1 MKITKNQIITLLLAL
16 TLLNLSCGSDAD
28 DGPGNVVDNFDRTG
42 MLDHWL
48 VSVILPAVRDYS
60 GKVVDMNSAVEAF
73 EVSADQTRLTE
84 LRAAWVEA
92 YRGWQKVSMFE
103 IGVAEAVSLRN
114 FTNVFPANAAE
125 IEENVAQG
133 GYNLELPSTNDEQ
146 GFPALDYLINGLG
159 TSDTE
164 ILAVYT
170 DAGRATGYF
179 KYLKDLTGRM
189 TELNTRVLTYWSNG
203 EDGFSSNSGSSA
215 TSSVNKLVNDYLFYY
230 EKSLRAGKVGI
241 PAGVF
246 SGSPLSQNVEAFY
259 QQDLSK
265 TLLLDALGAL
275 QDFFNGK
282 AFDSNSTGASLK
294 AYLDFLNTIKGGED
308 LGTLINNQFNTAS
321 TAIEGLD
328 NNFVTQIQN
337 DNVKLLAAYD
347 ELQKLVIL
355 LKVDMLQALN
365 IQVDFID
372 ADGD

>member
-28 DGPGNVVDNFDRTG
+28 DGPGNVVDNFDRAG

-48 VSVILPAVRDYS
+48 MSVILPAVRDYS
-60 GKVVDMNSAVEAF
+60 GKVVNMNSAVEAF

-92 YRGWQKVSMFE
+92 YRAWQRVSMFE

-146 GFPALDYLINGLG
+146 GFPALDYLINGRG

-179 KYLKDLTGRM
+179 NYMKDLTGRM
-189 TELNTRVLTYWSNG
+189 TELNARVLTYWSNG
-203 EDGFSSNSGSSA
+203 GDGFSSNSGSSA

-282 AFDSNSTGASLK
+282 AFDSNSTGTSLK
-294 AYLDFLNTIKGGED
+294 SYLDFLNTIKGGED
-308 LGTLINNQFNTAS
+308 LGTLINNQFNTAR
-321 TAIEGLD
+321 TAIDGLD
-328 NNFVTQIQN
+328 NNFVLQIQN

-355 LKVDMLQALN
+355 LKVDLLQALN